1 MTDHEKEI
9 ELLIAERD
17 NVQSQL
23 DDALKELEQ
32 AAQAMKHIIVGQT
45 DKVRTLQ
52 AERDFHRD
60 GATALHK
67 AVDYCVKYIYQ
78 CKSCANAI
86 ATYNERDFQA
96 QNASELP
103 TVVEYGHKHD

>member
-9 ELLIAERD
+9 EMLIAERD
-17 NVQSQL
+17 GLQSSL
-23 DDALKELEQ
+23 DEALKELEQ
-32 AAQAMKHIIVGQT
+32 AAQAMKLIIVGQT
-45 DKVRTLQ
+45 DKVRALQ

-86 ATYNERDFQA
+86 ATYNERGFQS
-96 QNASELP
+96 QNGSELP
-103 TVVEYGHKHD
+103 TVVEEGHGHE